1 MGNRAESIKF
11 FNQAVMALQDDKNPN
26 RQSLAYGLFSSA
38 VVADPT
44 FWQAHYQS
52 GCNNHDLKKFEAAA
66 ANCRLA
72 LQCKTTDEER
82 AKVLVNLGWCLCQL
96 GRTPESIEHTKAA
109 LAINSNDHL
118 PWLNLSIISQQVR
131 DKKQSLDAAN
141 RAYAIAPKD
150 ITVQIAKAFGHLF
163 NADWAEGLKFFEAR
177 FEWRLQNFL
186 QFPYKKWTG
195 EEGKT
200 LFLVADQ
207 GLGDTLSYSRFV
219 EAAANRCK
227 YVHLYIQPPLMRLF
241 HLAFAHIKNVNL
253 IPQPQ
258 PFPEADFWTTFV
270 SLPFALGLTN
280 QQIEQAKHI
289 TVPPVVHPMRGAWKV
304 HDRKFHVG
312 IAWRGS
318 PLNDIDR
325 HRNIAIEQFFELCAV
340 PGVQL
345 YSLQVG
351 DKSKEL
357 HDAGGAALIRD
368 VVPGI
373 ADVVDTLG
381 ILRDLDLVICCES
394 FLGHAA
400 ALAGKECW
408 IPYSYQG
415 RDYRLGLAGEHLLW
429 TPKTRTFNQELGE
442 DWTPV
447 FERIGEALR
456 EKVNGRV
463 AEAAE

>member
-11 FNQAVMALQDDKNPN
+11 FNQAVSSLKDEKNPN

-44 FWQAHYQS
+44 FWQAHYQA
-52 GCNNHDLKKFEAAA
+52 GCNNHDLKKFDAAV

-82 AKVLVNLGWCLCQL
+82 AKVLVNLGWCMCQL
-96 GRTPESIEHTKAA
+96 GRTSEAIEHTKAA
-109 LAINSNDHL
+109 LAINPNDHL

-131 DKKQSLDAAN
+131 DKRASLAAAS
-141 RAYAIAPKD
+141 RAYALAPKD

-219 EAAANRCK
+219 EAASKRCK
-227 YVHLYIQPPLMRLF
+227 YMHLYIQPPLMRLF
-241 HLAFAHIKNVNL
+241 HLAFAHLRNVNL

-258 PFPEADFWTTFV
+258 PFPEADYWTTFV

-280 QQIEQAKHI
+280 AEIEQAPHI
-289 TVPPVVHPMRGAWKV
+289 NVPAIQHPMRGAWRV
-304 HDRKFHVG
+304 TDRKFHVG

-318 PLNDIDR
+318 PLNDINV
-325 HRNIAIEQFFELCAV
+325 HRNIPIENFFELCKV
-340 PGVQL
+340 TGVQL
-345 YSLQVG
+345 YSLQA
-351 DKSKEL
+351 DKHNQEL
-357 HDAGGAALIRD
+357 HDAGGAALVRD
-368 VVPGI
+368 LTPGI
-373 ADVVDTLG
+373 SDVVDTMGL
-381 ILRDLDLVICCES
+381 LRDLDLVVCCES

-400 ALAGKECW
+400 ALAGKECI
-408 IPYSYQG
+408 IPYSYRG
-415 RDYRLGLAGEHLLW
+415 RDYRAGLSGEHKLW
-429 TPKTRTFNQELGE
+429 TPAHTFVLQEQRE
-442 DWTPV
+442 TWEPA
-447 FERIGEALR
+447 FERVMDMLR
-456 EKVNGRV
+456 EKVGAR
-463 AEAAE
+463 EAA